1 MTSIL
6 ILVYDAEEPRA
17 RRLVDWI
24 SRRDRDGRVVTFP
37 FQNGQVVLM
46 APELAG
52 LDFRGRIHTL
62 DTATREIRG
71 GPEILPGVLAR
82 LPGWAWAQAAFR
94 APWLARLAMAWFSR

>member
-1 MTSIL
+1 MSSIL

-62 DTATREIRG
+62 DTATREVQG
-71 GPEILPGVLAR
+71 GPGILPGVLAR
-82 LPGWAWAQAAFR
+82 LPGWAWAQPLAR
-94 APWLARLAMAWFSR
+94 TPWLARLGMNWFSR